1 MEADP
6 REEKKKEILK
16 HTGWTFNKAEARRSG
31 K

>member
-6 REEKKKEILK
+6 REEKEAQILK
-16 HTGWTFNKAEARRSG
+16 HTGWGFNKAEARRT